1 MIERIEWQGKTLAL
15 ILRARFDNEGVNFVT
30 DEDSPLQVGILK
42 HPQGFKIKPHIH
54 RASRKIIN
62 SIQEVLHVEYGRVK
76 VDFYDADGE
85 QIKSSVINMGDTILL
100 IAGGHGFDILEDS
113 KIIEVKQGPY
123 EGMEKDKERFEIG
136 GG

>member
-1 MIERIEWQGKTLAL
+1 MVENIEWQGETLAL

-30 DEDSPLQVGILK
+30 AEDSPLQVGVLM
-42 HPQGFKIKPHIH
+42 HPQGFKIKHHIH
-54 RASRKIIN
+54 RASSKIIN
-62 SIQEVLHVEYGRVK
+62 SIQEVLHVEYGRVG
-76 VDFYDADGE
+76 VNFYDDNGE
-85 QIKSSVINMGDTILL
+85 QIGGAVINMGDTILL

-123 EGMEKDKERFEIG
+123 EGMEKDKKQLEIG